1 MVAITLKTCRKD
13 NGMYWIIMFFLN
25 ADNVKQLQGYLDHI
39 LEYICMNMVM
49 AQKYIN

>member
-1 MVAITLKTCRKD
+1 MVTITLKTCRKD
-13 NGMYWIIMFFLN
+13 NSMYWIIMIFLN